1 MALWTPSNLNATLT
15 CWYLPENTFTLDA
28 GLSDGTSVVS
38 WSNQMNSFVGSLV
51 QFGSS
56 RRPTLLASTLNG
68 QGRVKFDGTDIL
80 SDGDISDLDVGT
92 GDIWFAIV
100 FKSNDTSAVQILFEK
115 DHTVFGLLVQADG
128 DLEFRLGGPGNSNR
142 AEQSSGN
149 WSRTGFVVASASRV
163 SSTINAFV
171 NGDAADTTGTTN
183 TQSISNSS
191 ALDVGGRAAAAS
203 GKLDGEICELVIGG
217 GTITDAELVEVNG
230 YLAAK
235 FGLSG
240 NLPATHKY
248 KSFAPAVGLHGVHNQ
263 DLIGELALD
272 VSGPLVS
279 DTLAGAV

>member
-1 MALWTPSNLNATLT
+1 MALWKPSNLSATLT
-15 CWYLPENTFTLDA
+15 CWYLPENTTTIEA
-28 GLSDGTSVVS
+28 GLSDGVAVATWV
-38 WSNQMNSFVGSLV
+38 NQQSPIVGELV
-51 QFGSS
+51 QITSS
-56 RRPTLLASTLNG
+56 RRPTLLESTLNG
-68 QGRVKFDGTDIL
+68 HGRVKFDGSDIV

-100 FKSNDTSAVQILFEK
+100 FKSNDTSGVQIPFEK
-115 DHTVFGLLVQADG
+115 DHQKFGIVIQSDG
-128 DLEFRLGGPGNSNR
+128 DLEFRLGGPGSSNR
-142 AEQSSGN
+142 AEQTAGN
-149 WSRTGFVVASASRV
+149 WSRTGFIIASASRV
-163 SSTINAFV
+163 SSTINAFID
-171 NGDAADTTGTTN
+171 GEAANVTGVTN
-183 TQSISNSS
+183 TQSISSS
-191 ALDVGGRAAAAS
+191 SVLDVGGRAAAAA
-203 GKLDGEICELVIGG
+203 GKLDGEMCELIIGG
-217 GTITDAELVEVNG
+217 GTITEAELVEVNG